1 MTSPLIQAI
10 QDATGLSEDQVLR
23 LVVRSPH
30 SYKVYTIPKKT
41 GGVRT
46 IAQPAKETKYL
57 QRWLIANVFGALPL
71 HESATAYTTDS
82 SIKKNANRH
91 KENSYIS
98 KFDFQNF
105 FPSIKES
112 DLLQH
117 FTKYLGDQLPEC
129 DVQYAAR
136 LCCINTKGTKDRH
149 LSIGAPSS
157 PLLSNSV
164 MYEFDSIIDSW
175 CNANGFVYTRYAD
188 DLTFSTSVKGASSEI
203 EAKIIEIIKAIN
215 YPKLR
220 LNRKKT
226 VHLSKKYQRRIT
238 GLIIN
243 NDDQLSIGR
252 DRKRAISSLIHRYS
266 LSMLTT
272 SETYHLQ
279 GLLGFAKDIEPMFVV
294 SMRKKYGAEVVDAI
308 FQVRKIATSS
318 P

>member
-1 MTSPLIQAI
+1 MTSPLIQAM
-10 QDATGLSEDQVLR
+10 QEATGLGEVQVVR
-23 LVVRSPH
+23 LIVRSPH

-41 GGVRT
+41 GGTRT

-57 QRWLIANVFGALPL
+57 QRWLIENVFGALPL
-71 HESATAYTTDS
+71 HESATAYQTDS
-82 SIKKNANRH
+82 SIKKNADRH
-91 KENSYIS
+91 KKNPYIS

-112 DLLQH
+112 DLIQH
-117 FTKYLGDQLPEC
+117 FTKYLGDQLSES

-136 LCCINTKGTKDRH
+136 LCCMRTKGIRDRH

-175 CNANGFVYTRYAD
+175 CSTNGFVYTRYAD
-188 DLTFSTSVKGASSEI
+188 DLTFSTSVKGASFEI
-203 EAKIIEIIKAIN
+203 EAKIGEIVN
-215 YPKLR
+215 ELTYPKLR

-226 VHLSKKYQRRIT
+226 IHLSKKYQRRIT

-252 DRKRAISSLIHRYS
+252 DRKRAISALIHRYS
-266 LSMLTT
+266 MNMLTT
-272 SETYHLQ
+272 EGTYRLQ
-279 GLLGFAKDIEPMFVV
+279 GLLGFAKDIEPTFLM
-294 SMRKKYGAEVVDAI
+294 SMRKKYGTEIIGAI
-308 FQVRKIATSS
+308 FQIRKTGQ
-318 P
+318 